1 MFELILYFRSEI
13 PYIDQTN
20 EPLFIED
27 EKIVYWQNTQLIKST
42 FLEGKLWATSLSIS
56 EAGIFFAQ
64 ETGLFSRRKHQ
75 RMKLTLYRIT
85 ARGQTL
91 TLLNLSQSMPLTFSC
106 KFTYANKMSK
116 SMEHFYGCYEALN
129 GVILLWRKGFR
140 IDCKEVSNS
149 FK

>member
-1 MFELILYFRSEI
+1 
-13 PYIDQTN
+13 
-20 EPLFIED
+20 
-27 EKIVYWQNTQLIKST
+27 
-42 FLEGKLWATSLSIS
+42 
-56 EAGIFFAQ
+56 
-64 ETGLFSRRKHQ
+64 
-75 RMKLTLYRIT
+75 MKLTLYRIT

-129 GVILLWRKGFR
+129 GVILLRRKGFR